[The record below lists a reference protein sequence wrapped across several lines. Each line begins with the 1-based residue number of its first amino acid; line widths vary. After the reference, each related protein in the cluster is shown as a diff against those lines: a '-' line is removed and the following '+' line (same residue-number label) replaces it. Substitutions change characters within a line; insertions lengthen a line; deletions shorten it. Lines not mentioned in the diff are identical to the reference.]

1 MINVSKKI
9 ISVITLGHY
18 CVHFVVGASTKRHV
32 YWAMKNCGG
41 DGEALKRLIENVVSH
56 YKVTYLFSIY
66 QFELLYVESIYK
78 HDIVFLFQ

>member
-1 MINVSKKI
+1 M
-9 ISVITLGHY
+9 ITLGHY
-18 CVHFVVGASTKRHV
+18 CVHFVLGASTKRHV

-66 QFELLYVESIYK
+66 QFELLYVELCTLDLSPK
-78 HDIVFLFQ
+78 AGPLWEVHV